1 MTESTVE
8 ESKSIKIPA
17 GFPVEVYQ
25 QIQKA
30 LKEKP
35 QPQRGLVFQSRG
47 QRSTQF
53 IDKGLVKPGKISF
66 DTLRRAALSVHI
78 VRICIHTLKQK
89 VTKTKWVIQNTDL
102 TRRKSKDPR
111 IKEVENLFKHP
122 NINDETFRTLL
133 DKMVEDLLTLDS
145 VSIEKTRFPDGALAE
160 LYFVDSATIRPVY
173 DEYGNQD
180 ILIPLATQDAEKKG
194 DPTEEL
200 PTSYVQVLDNSQ
212 YGGPESGQIVAA
224 WPKKDFIH
232 FHMNPQ
238 GAMESFG
245 YGLSPIEGILS
256 VVSNILNADN
266 YNSTYFEEG
275 AFPPVIMQLIGQV
288 NQRDLEAYREY
299 LVAELSGN
307 FHRPAIMATEK
318 AESLQIHNLK
328 DFNNRDMQFM
338 EYQNWLAKLCCAM
351 FGMSPGDIGITDT
364 QGNKNVAEQQAEL
377 SEQKGYSSILHLFK
391 EVFNQE
397 IIWKD
402 FGYDD
407 LEFDWVAT
415 DQMTDQ
421 EASTMY
427 DRDLKNGSRTLNE
440 VRAKRGEAPYPDWAD
455 EPMLL
460 TGEGYKYID
469 PEKAQEEQQNAQ
481 EHELKLKGAGE
492 VGGEKPYNEQED
504 DDSPE
509 GTKIEKS
516 GARTLYINRP
526 IENAEDIIAWAKSQ
540 GFKTTLPAS
549 EMHVTIAFSKKP
561 VDWKLAGIEKGM
573 FVSSGGPRSVEALG
587 DQGAVV
593 LKFSDETLRKR
604 WGELRDLGAS
614 WDYDSYKP
622 HVTISYNDSGIDLK
636 SVQPYDGPIYLG
648 AEKRATVNEEWR
660 VGITEKSSASKA
672 VLTFGGYRTWADD
685 RGFSQPFIWMDV
697 KGGWGQVI
705 KPPVAVNLDSAFDLE
720 VQLTNELAKMGLNVR
735 PVRKMTFIEVQN
747 MLRSNPEVYN
757 EFINYTNMTEQYDS
771 EKWRSKFGG
780 SRKFNYYL
788 VSDYVDGYALSNPLL
803 KTDMKRA
810 PEAYVQAVRD
820 LAALWRAERDMV
832 LGDRRADQYI
842 IGHDKRAYGIDY
854 QFRGDAERYERTKD
868 AIPDAIADIP
878 ELKTVFEES
887 MEKSRYSLVKRII
900 KYARR

>member
-1 MTESTVE
+1 MTETIPE
-8 ESKSIKIPA
+8 HKSIQIPIPH
-17 GFPVEVYQ
+17 GMPPQVYD

-35 QPQRGLVFQSRG
+35 GKQHGLVFQSRG
-47 QRSTQF
+47 QRSTAF
-53 IDKGLVKPGKISF
+53 IEKGLVKPGKISY

-89 VTKTKWVIQNTDL
+89 VTKTKWVVQNTDI
-102 TRRKSKDPR
+102 TKRKMKDPR
-111 IKEVENLFKHP
+111 VKEVENLFKHP
-122 NINDETFRTLL
+122 NTNDETFRTLL
-133 DKMVEDLLTLDS
+133 DKMVEDLLTLDA
-145 VSIEKTRFPDGALAE
+145 VSIEKTRYPDGALAE
-160 LYFVDSATIRPVY
+160 MYFVDSATIRPVY

-180 ILIPLATQDAEKKG
+180 ILIPLPTTTAEKKG
-194 DPTEEL
+194 EPDEEL

-275 AFPPVIMQLIGQV
+275 AFPPVVLQLIGQV

-328 DFNNRDMQFM
+328 DMNNRDMQFM

-364 QGNKNVAEQQAEL
+364 QGSKNVAENQTEI

-391 EVFNQE
+391 EIFNQE

-402 FGYDD
+402 FGYED

-415 DQMTDQ
+415 DQLAPD
-421 EASTMY
+421 EASQMY

-440 VRAKRGEAPYPDWAD
+440 VRSKIGETPFPEWAD

-460 TGEGYKYID
+460 TGEGYKPID
-469 PEKAQEEQQNAQ
+469 PDKAAEQQQAAQ
-481 EHELKLKGAGE
+481 EHELKLKGAAE
-492 VGGEKPYNEQED
+492 VGGEKPYNEQEGD
-504 DDSPE
+504 EKE

-516 GARTLYINRP
+516 GAKTLYINRP
-526 IENAEDIIAWAKSQ
+526 IENAEAIIEWAKAQ
-540 GFKTTLPAS
+540 GFQTTLPAE
-549 EMHVTIAFSKKP
+549 EMHVTIAYSKKP
-561 VDWKLAGIEKGM
+561 VDWNKAGIDKSS
-573 FVSSGGPRSVEALG
+573 FVSIGGPRSVEALG
-587 DQGAVV
+587 DAGAIV
-593 LKFSDETLRKR
+593 LKFTDQDLRKR
-604 WGELRDLGAS
+604 WGELRDMGAS

-622 HVTISYNDSGIDLK
+622 HITISYAGDGVDLGAIEA
-636 SVQPYDGPIYLG
+636 YDGPIYLG
-648 AEKRATVNEEWR
+648 AEKRATVNDEWR
-660 VGITEKSSASKA
+660 SNLTEKMRKA
-672 VLTFGGYRTWADD
+672 VLTYSGYRTWADD
-685 RGFSQPFIWMDV
+685 RGYSQPFIWMDV

-705 KPPVAVNLDSAFDLE
+705 KPPVAVNLDAAFDTE
-720 VQLTNELAKMGLNVR
+720 VNLTMALAKMGLNVR
-735 PVRKMTFIEVQN
+735 PVRKMTFIEVQD

-757 EFINYTNMTEQYDS
+757 EFLNYCNMTENYDS
-771 EKWRSKFGG
+771 EKWRSKFGSG
-780 SRKFNYYL
+780 RKFNYYL
-788 VSDYVDGYALSNPLL
+788 VSDYIDGYSLSNPLL
-803 KTDMKRA
+803 KNDMKRD
-810 PEAYVQAVRD
+810 PDAYAMAARD
-820 LAALWRAERDMV
+820 LAALYRAERDMV

-854 QFRGDAERYERTKD
+854 QFIGDQDRYDRTKD
-868 AIPDAIADIP
+868 AIPEALADIP
-878 ELKTVFEES
+878 ELKAIFEEAVES
-887 MEKSRYSLVKRII
+887 PKEGIVKRII
-900 KYARR
+900 KSVRR

>member
-8 ESKSIKIPA
+8 APSSIKIPA

-53 IDKGLVKPGKISF
+53 IEKGLVKPGRISY

-89 VTKTKWVIQNTDL
+89 VTKTKWVIQNTEL
-102 TRRKSKDPR
+102 NRRKMKDPR
-111 IKEVENLFKHP
+111 VKEVENLFKHP
-122 NINDETFRTLL
+122 NTNDETFRTLL
-133 DKMVEDLLTLDS
+133 DKMVEDLLTLDA
-145 VSIEKTRFPDGALAE
+145 VSIEKTRFPDGDLAE

-180 ILIPLATQDAEKKG
+180 ILIPLHTEQAMKKG
-194 DPTEEL
+194 DPDENL

-212 YGGPESGQIVAA
+212 YGGPESGEIVAA
-224 WPKKDFIH
+224 WPKRDFIH

-275 AFPPVIMQLIGQV
+275 AFPPIVMQLIGQV

-307 FHRPAIMATEK
+307 FHRPAIMATDK

-328 DFNNRDMQFM
+328 GFNNRDMEFM
-338 EYQNWLAKLCCAM
+338 DYQLWLAKLCCAM
-351 FGMSPGDIGITDT
+351 FGLAPEDIGLTDT
-364 QGNKNVAEQQAEL
+364 TGSKNVSEVQQEI
-377 SEQKGYSSILHLFK
+377 SEQKGYSSILQLFK

-402 FGYDD
+402 FGYED
-407 LEFDWVAT
+407 LEFDWVST
-415 DQMTDQ
+415 DQQ
-421 EASTMY
+421 GPGEQSTMY
-427 DRDLKNGSRTLNE
+427 DRDLKNGSVTLNE
-440 VRAKRGEAPYPDWAD
+440 VRAKRGLAPYPDWAD
-455 EPMLL
+455 EPMIL
-460 TGEGYKYID
+460 TGEGYKFVD
-469 PEKAQEEQQNAQ
+469 PEKVAEQGEQ
-481 EHELKLKGAGE
+481 EHERQMDIKGSKE
-492 VGGEKPYNEQED
+492 VGNEKPYTDQDED
-504 DDSPE
+504 GDKN

-516 GARTLYINRP
+516 GVRSLYISRP
-526 IENAEDIIAWAKSQ
+526 ILNAEDIIAWAKSQ
-540 GFKTTLPAS
+540 GFKTTLPAE
-549 EMHVTIAFSKKP
+549 EMHVTVAYSTKA
-561 VDWKLAGIEKGM
+561 VDWREVGIEKGT
-573 FVSSGGPRSVEALG
+573 FVNVGGARSVEALG
-587 DQGAVV
+587 AQGAVV
-593 LKFSDETLRKR
+593 LKFTDDELRKR
-604 WGELRDLGAS
+604 WGEIRDVGAS
-614 WDYDSYKP
+614 WDYNSYKP
-622 HVTISYNDSGIDLK
+622 HVTISYAGSGVDIK

-648 AEKRATVNEEWR
+648 PEKRATVNDEWR
-660 VGITEKSSASKA
+660 ANVTEKTRKA
-672 VLTFGGYRTWADD
+672 IMTYGGFRTWADD
-685 RGFSQPFIWMDV
+685 RGYSQPFIWMDI

-705 KPPVAVNLDSAFDLE
+705 KPPVAVNLDAAFDTE
-720 VQLTNELAKMGLNVR
+720 VGLTGELAALGLNVR
-735 PVRKMTFIEVQN
+735 PVRKMTFIEVQD
-747 MLRSNPEVYN
+747 MLRSNPDVYN
-757 EFINYTNMTEQYDS
+757 EFLNYTNMTEHYDS

-803 KTDMKRA
+803 KADMKRD
-810 PEAYVQAVRD
+810 PDAYAAAVRD

-854 QFRGDAERYERTKD
+854 QFRGDKDRYERTAD
-868 AIPDAIADIP
+868 AIAEALADIP
-878 ELKTVFEES
+878 ELRAIFDEAS
-887 MEKSRYSLVKRII
+887 LQKSRYSIVKRII

>member
-1 MTESTVE
+1 MPT
-8 ESKSIKIPA
+8 
-17 GFPVEVYQ
+17 EVYD

-35 QPQRGLVFQSRG
+35 GKQHGLVFQSRG

-53 IDKGLVKPGKISF
+53 IDKGLVKPGKISY

-89 VTKTKWVIQNTDL
+89 VTKTKWAIQNTDL
-102 TRRKSKDPR
+102 TKRKMKDPR
-111 IKEVENLFKHP
+111 IKEVTDLFKHP
-122 NINDETFRTLL
+122 NTNDESFRTLL
-133 DKMVEDLLTLDS
+133 DKMVEDLLTLDA
-145 VSIEKTRFPDGALAE
+145 VSIEKTRYPTGALAE

-180 ILIPLATQDAEKKG
+180 ILIPLQTEASDKLGEP
-194 DPTEEL
+194 DEEL

-224 WPKKDFIH
+224 WPKRDFIH

-275 AFPPVIMQLIGQV
+275 AFPPIVLQLIGQV

-328 DFNNRDMQFM
+328 NFNNRDMEFM

-351 FGMSPGDIGITDT
+351 FGLSPGDIGLTDT
-364 QGNKNVAEQQAEL
+364 QGSKNVAEEQTEIAEA
-377 SEQKGYSSILHLFK
+377 KGYSSILALFK
-391 EVFNQE
+391 EVFNQD

-402 FGYDD
+402 FGYED

-415 DQMTDQ
+415 DQQ
-421 EASTMY
+421 SPGEASTMY
-427 DRDLKNGSRTLNE
+427 DRDLKNGSVTLNE
-440 VRAKRGEAPYPDWAD
+440 VRAKRGLAPYPEWAD
-455 EPMLL
+455 EPMILL
-460 TGEGYKYID
+460 GDGYKVID
-469 PEKAQEEQQNAQ
+469 PEKAAEQQQAQQ
-481 EHELKLKGAGE
+481 EHELKLKGANS
-492 VGGEKPYNEQED
+492 VGGEKPYNDQDED
-504 DDSPE
+504 GDRD

-516 GARTLYINRP
+516 GAKTLYINRP
-526 IENAEDIIAWAKSQ
+526 IMNAEDIIAWAKAQ
-540 GFKTTLPAS
+540 GFVATLPA
-549 EMHVTIAFSKKP
+549 EDMHVTVAFSKKP
-561 VDWKLAGIEKGM
+561 VDWNMVGLDKET
-573 FVSSGGPRSVEALG
+573 FVSAGGPRSVEALG
-587 DQGAVV
+587 DAGAIV
-593 LKFSDETLRKR
+593 LKFADESLRAR
-604 WGELRDLGAS
+604 WGAIRDMGAS

-622 HVTISYNDSGIDLK
+622 HITISYSGGVDLAN
-636 SVQPYDGPIYLG
+636 VIPYDGPIYLG
-648 AEKRATVNEEWR
+648 AEKRAPVNDDWR
-660 VGITEKSSASKA
+660 AGITEKMRKA

-685 RGFSQPFIWMDV
+685 RGYSQPFIWMDV

-705 KPPVAVNLDSAFDLE
+705 KPPVAVNLDAAFDLE
-720 VQLTNELAKMGLNVR
+720 VELTGELARAGLNVR
-735 PVRKMTFIEVQN
+735 PVRKMTFIEVQD

-757 EFINYTNMTEQYDS
+757 EFLNYCNMTPEYDS
-771 EKWRSKFGG
+771 EKWRSKFGSG
-780 SRKFNYYL
+780 RKFNYYL
-788 VSDYVDGYALSNPLL
+788 VSDYIDGYALSNPLL
-803 KTDMKRA
+803 KNDMKRD
-810 PEAYVQAVRD
+810 PDVYIQAVRD
-820 LAALWRAERDMV
+820 LAALWLMERDMV

-854 QFRGDAERYERTKD
+854 QFKGDQDRYERTKD
-868 AIPDAIADIP
+868 SISEALADVP
-878 ELKTVFEES
+878 ELKAVFDES
-887 MEKSRYSLVKRII
+887 IASTQKARRGFWERVIKSR
-900 KYARR
+900 RR